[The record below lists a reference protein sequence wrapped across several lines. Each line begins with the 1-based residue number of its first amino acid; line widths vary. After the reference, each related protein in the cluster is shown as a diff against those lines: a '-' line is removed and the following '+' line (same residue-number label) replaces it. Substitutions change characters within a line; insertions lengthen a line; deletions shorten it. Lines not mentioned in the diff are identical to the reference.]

1 MFAQCLKSGLFFTAV
16 LCGLLA
22 PKKLYALTLE
32 VSGWSPVEGLTL
44 SGKMPSWL
52 GDDPIVGRLACP
64 ALVRLEGD
72 HLKNGALLLKS
83 LPVVERTTIGDRWVL
98 SLRPGLK
105 WWTGTAVDA
114 DALAVWLRE
123 ELPKILQER
132 IGVRP
137 AQLPAITVLSS
148 SMVSIQWQGAQRF
161 GPYVL
166 SGYSFSRSKDSKF
179 ECVGLYAAQTAAEGI
194 DLILNAGYTAIYSK
208 IHLRSESQPSLAVD
222 HRIRFLLAAQAAG
235 QKSEGPKSLGTLRPS
250 CQAKME
256 IPLISALVWNPA
268 STLASTPALRRG
280 LTMATPRGDIL
291 RTAAVELGS
300 LVSAPL
306 LRVHPG
312 YNPRNLVKPF
322 NLVAASEL
330 FEAAGLKQPHIGL
343 PRAKIADKG
352 IGLRIARGSGR
363 QELIE
368 KMLGDSY
375 ASAGIETQF
384 EDLQTSGVTYDG
396 VLVSLFIPWTSH
408 DMYQML
414 HSPFPFAQVSD
425 KSLTAAAEA
434 YAYSLTH
441 EKPDFGLLRHV
452 HDKWVDAEPWTV
464 LMAHQYCVTGQGL
477 NVPSK
482 INTLD
487 PDWFRRL
494 TVD

>member
-1 MFAQCLKSGLFFTAV
+1 MLDRFFQYV
-16 LCGLLA
+16 LVTLA
-22 PKKLYALTLE
+22 LSAGVLRSQAARALTLE
-32 VSGWSPVEGLTL
+32 VSGWGPVSGLNL
-44 SGKMPSWL
+44 AGPVPSWL

-72 HLKNGALLLKS
+72 HLKNGALLLKA
-83 LPVVERTTIGDRWVL
+83 LPLVERTATGDRWLL

-105 WWTGTAVDA
+105 WWSGSAIDA
-114 DALAVWLRE
+114 ESLAGWLRD

-132 IGVRP
+132 IGLKPSPMPVVSVVSP
-137 AQLPAITVLSS
+137 SV
-148 SMVSIQWQGAQRF
+148 VSIQWQGAQKF
-161 GPYVL
+161 GPYVM
-166 SGYSFSRSKDSKF
+166 SGYSLSRSKDGKF
-179 ECVGLYAAQTAAEGI
+179 ECAGLYAAQAVPDGI
-194 DLILNAGYTAIYSK
+194 DLVLNAGYAAVYSK
-208 IHLRSESQPSLAVD
+208 IHLRAFSQSELSVD
-222 HRIRFLLAAQAAG
+222 HRLSFLLAAQVAEV
-235 QKSEGPKSLGTLRPS
+235 KSKKPSGPS
-250 CQAKME
+250 CQTKME
-256 IPLISALVWNPA
+256 IPLISAIVWNSA
-268 STLASTPALRRG
+268 SVMASSAPLRRG

-291 RTAAVELGS
+291 RTAATDLGT

-330 FEAAGLKQPHIGL
+330 FEAAGLNQPHIGL
-343 PRAKIADKG
+343 PRVKTAGKG
-352 IGLRIARGSGR
+352 ISLKIGRGSGR

-368 KMLGDSY
+368 KILGDSY

-384 EDLQTSGVTYDG
+384 EDLQTKGITYDG
-396 VLVSLFIPWTSH
+396 VLLSLFIPWTSH

-414 HSPFPFAQVSD
+414 QGPFPFASVND
-425 KSLTAAAEA
+425 KSLTEAAEA

-441 EKPDFGLLRHV
+441 EKPDFGLLRRV
-452 HDKWVDAEPWTV
+452 HDQWVEVEPWTV
-464 LMAHQYCVTGQGL
+464 LMAHQYCVSGQGVK
-477 NVPSK
+477 VPSK

>member
-1 MFAQCLKSGLFFTAV
+1 LFAQCLKYGFFFTAV
-16 LCGLLA
+16 LCGLIA

-32 VSGWSPVEGLTL
+32 VSGWGPVEGLNL
-44 SGKMPSWL
+44 SGKLPSWL
-52 GDDPIVGRLACP
+52 GDDPVIGRLACP

-83 LPVVERTTIGDRWVL
+83 LPAVERTAVGDRWVL

-114 DALAVWLRE
+114 DGLAGWLRE
-123 ELPKILQER
+123 ELPRIIQER
-132 IGVRP
+132 VGVRP
-137 AQLPAITVLSS
+137 GQTPVITVISS

-161 GPYVL
+161 GPYVMA
-166 SGYSFSRSKDSKF
+166 GYSFSRPKDGRF
-179 ECVGLYAAQTAAEGI
+179 ECVGLYAAQTVPEGI
-194 DLILNAGYTAIYSK
+194 DLTLNSGYTAIYSK
-208 IHLRSESQPSLAVD
+208 IYLRSESQPSLAVD
-222 HRIRFLLAAQAAG
+222 HRMRFLLAAQAAG
-235 QKSEGPKSLGTLRPS
+235 QKSEVTKIAGPSRLS

-268 STLASTPALRRG
+268 STMASTPALRRG

-291 RTAAVELGS
+291 RTAAAELGS

-322 NLVAASEL
+322 NLVAASDL

-352 IGLRIARGSGR
+352 ISLRIARGSGR

-368 KMLGDSY
+368 KMLGDAY

-384 EDLQTSGVTYDG
+384 EDLQTSGGTYDG

-408 DMYQML
+408 DIYQVL
-414 HSPFPFAQVSD
+414 HGPFPFAEVSD
-425 KSLTAAAEA
+425 KSLTEAAEA

-452 HDKWVDAEPWTV
+452 HDKWVEVEPWTV
-464 LMAHQYCVTGQGL
+464 LMAHQYCVTGQGVK
-477 NVPSK
+477 VPPK